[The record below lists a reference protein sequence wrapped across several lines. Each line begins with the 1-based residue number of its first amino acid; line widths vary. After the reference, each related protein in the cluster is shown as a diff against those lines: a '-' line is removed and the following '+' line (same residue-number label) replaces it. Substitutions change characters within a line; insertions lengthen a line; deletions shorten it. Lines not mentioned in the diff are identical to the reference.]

1 MAKTFQKRSFTFQ
14 ESQTPITELKTKF
27 GGQPVWLKPEA
38 AQWPIYYYNEEK
50 MLFMGQIV
58 LEKAIFPDI
67 LGNVVAYLFF
77 ADEVEQLYPEA
88 TAIVIQT
95 DAKTYTNVEVAHLP
109 DLVGKSIYE
118 LAEDHQTTFPKEYEA
133 VLSEIETENYLPLEE
148 RYNWQKGDFDFQNYT
163 GYQFSK
169 PALAGNK
176 IGGQA
181 IYVEGLDT
189 PPKPFDSEDWH
200 LLLQL
205 APKAGYWDL
214 TWQKKGLYQP
224 NFYPFFM
231 QMYSTSIISIFISKD
246 YTQTQWFI
254 QNT

>member
-1 MAKTFQKRSFTFQ
+1 MAKVFPKRSFTFQ
-14 ESQTPITELKTKF
+14 ESPTPITELKTKF
-27 GGQPVWLKPEA
+27 GGQPVWLKPNE
-38 AQWPIYYYNEEK
+38 AQWPIYYYNKEK

-95 DAKTYTNVEVAHLP
+95 DSQTYTNVEAKYLP
-109 DLVGKSIYE
+109 DTIGKSIYE
-118 LAEDHQTTFPKEYEA
+118 LADNHQTTFPKEYEA
-133 VLSEIETENYLPLEE
+133 VLSEIETENHLPLLE
-148 RYNWQKGDFDFQNYT
+148 RYHLSYYDYDKGYS
-163 GYQFSK
+163 FSK
-169 PALAGNK
+169 PERAGNK

-181 IYVEGLDT
+181 IYIEGLDN
-189 PPKPFDSEDWH
+189 PPEHYDSEDWH

-205 APKAGYWDL
+205 APTSGYWDL
-214 TWQKKGLYQP
+214 DLAKKRKYQP

-231 QMYSTSIISIFISKD
+231 SMYETAIISIFISKD

>member
-1 MAKTFQKRSFTFQ
+1 MQQSFFQKRNFTFQ
-14 ESQTPITELKTKF
+14 ESKTNITELKTKF
-27 GGQPVWLKPEA
+27 GGQPIWLNPEQ

-67 LGNVVAYLFF
+67 TGNVVAYLFF
-77 ADEVEQLYPEA
+77 ADEVELLYSEA

-95 DAKTYTNVEVAHLP
+95 DSQTYTNVEVAHLP
-109 DLVGKSIYE
+109 DTTGAFVYE

-133 VLSEIETENYLPLEE
+133 VLGEIEAENYLPLLE
-148 RYNWQKGDFDFQNYT
+148 RYHHSDFDFQNYT
-163 GYQFSK
+163 GYQFST
-169 PALAGNK
+169 PELAGNK

-181 IYVEGLDT
+181 IYVEGLSN
-189 PPKPFDSEDWH
+189 PPEHFDSKDWH

-205 APKAGYWDL
+205 APTSGYWDL
-214 TWQKKGLYQP
+214 DLEKKGLYQP

-231 QMYSTSIISIFISKD
+231 QMYSFSIVNIFISKD
-246 YTQTQWFI
+246 YTQANWFI